1 MRRSSNDVFDS
12 PIVFIVI
19 NPVAVRSE
27 KWVPGHETSSSLQAS
42 LTPQF
47 RPKSFCTEMGLL
59 KDTASSVLGNTADVL
74 DDTANAIEGDKAS
87 QPSTTAPAA
96 DDAATK
102 GDAETSPADGETAAS
117 GASSG
122 MLPLLCPIRCSSGES
137 FAMAWTNYLQRYLRV
152 SA

>member
-12 PIVFIVI
+12 HIVFIVI
-19 NPVAVRSE
+19 NPVAVRSQ
-27 KWVPGHETSSSLQAS
+27 KRVPGHETSSSLQAS

-47 RPKSFCTEMGLL
+47 RPNLFCTEMGLL

-96 DDAATK
+96 ADAATK
-102 GDAETSPADGETAAS
+102 GDATTSTADGETAAS
-117 GASSG
+117 GTSSG
-122 MLPLLCPIRCSSGES
+122 MRLLLCPIRCSSGGNS
-137 FAMAWTNYLQRYLRV
+137 DLAFTNSLQRYLRV
-152 SA
+152 LA